1 MVPVHKL
8 VETSMM
14 IVPHRI
20 VMLICVNVITIVM
33 KELNIDLVATMLI
46 VLKVTTTTKEANI
59 VIATVAHDVT
69 DIITMIGMIILKAR
83 SALA

>member
-1 MVPVHKL
+1 ML
-8 VETSMM
+8 LGTNLI
-14 IVPHRI
+14 IVLHRI
-20 VMLICVNVITIVM
+20 VMLMCVNVITIVM

-69 DIITMIGMIILKAR
+69 DIITMIGMIILKAKL
-83 SALA
+83 ALA